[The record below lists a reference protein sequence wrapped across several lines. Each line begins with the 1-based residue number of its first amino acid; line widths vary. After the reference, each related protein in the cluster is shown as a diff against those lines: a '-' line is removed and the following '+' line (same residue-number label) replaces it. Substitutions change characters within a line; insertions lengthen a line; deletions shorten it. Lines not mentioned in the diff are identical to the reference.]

1 MSTKMS
7 TDLNITRPSSR
18 VIRAPGGGSSIGA
31 SIFGDRGANEDTAK
45 ASPTPAS
52 APSPARSGS
61 SSNVLAPITES
72 SSVAESSSNSTA
84 PIQGKVGVV
93 IAGSLESEFLQD
105 GILKALHLAGITGT
119 VLSKVNDIAALPYAA
134 QNLAKSVDVVIAAAF
149 IANDPTKALSSS
161 LSTSLLQLGL
171 SGRTPIIPALPA
183 HDTMLEAKA
192 LLPVAAEGWAKAAIT
207 VLELQFGGSLEVTA
221 APEVVI
227 PPKPVFSTEIK
238 DVDTLIDCLRES
250 LKEHGARGI
259 IGIARKFKIADD
271 NNNGQL
277 DLSEFTKVINEHK
290 LGWTKEQS
298 KMVFDAFDNDKSG
311 GISYD
316 EFLYKLRGTLNERR
330 KNLVL
335 MAFDILDNDKSGV
348 IELDDIR
355 AKYDASKHP
364 DVIAGK
370 RSTDEI
376 LSEFLDTFDTEDK
389 DGKVTTSEFCRYY
402 GNISASIDEDDYF
415 ELMIRNAWKI
425 SGGEGWC
432 ANSSCR
438 RVLVTHR
445 AGHQTVEEIK
455 NDIGMKNDDFDGM
468 LANLKKQK
476 INDVTVLELSSGVKY
491 DVKEGKSSQPESTK
505 TSTKTSDSSAAAA
518 ANDVRPATAP
528 AAPMSATQ
536 QAKSWNPRRQPG
548 GASSLVLG

>member
-7 TDLNITRPSSR
+7 TDLNITRPTSR

-31 SIFGDRGANEDTAK
+31 SIFGDRGASEDTAK
-45 ASPTPAS
+45 ASPSPAVAS
-52 APSPARSGS
+52 SPARPGS
-61 SSNVLAPITES
+61 SSNVLAPISE
-72 SSVAESSSNSTA
+72 SVADSSSNSQSA
-84 PIQGKVGVV
+84 IQGKVGVV
-93 IAGSLESEFLQD
+93 VAGNLESEFLTE

-119 VLSKVNDIAALPYAA
+119 LLTKVNDIAALPYAA
-134 QNLAKSVDVVIAAAF
+134 QNLSKSVDVVIAAAF

-192 LLPVAAEGWAKAAIT
+192 LLPVAAEGWAKAAVT
-207 VLELQFGGSLEVTA
+207 VLDLQFGGSLDISA

-238 DVDTLIDCLRES
+238 DTDTLLDCLRET

-271 NNNGQL
+271 NNNGQI

-290 LGWTKEQS
+290 LGWTKEQI
-298 KMVFDAFDNDKSG
+298 KMVFDSFDNDKSG

-316 EFLYKLRGTLNERR
+316 EFLYKLRGNLNERR

-335 MAFDILDNDKSGV
+335 MAFDILDTDKSGV

-476 INDVTVLELSSGVKY
+476 INDVTVIELSSGVKY
-491 DVKEGKSSQPESTK
+491 DVKEGKSSNPTATK
-505 TSTKTSDSSAAAA
+505 TTDSSASSSAAS
-518 ANDVRPATAP
+518 DVRPATAP

-536 QAKSWNPRRQPG
+536 QAKSFNPRRQPG